1 MVVSSSFDALKTLDS
16 ISTDDEERVGVAIVR
31 KALEEPIRQIVF
43 NAGLEPS
50 VVTHKVA
57 SSSGAFGFNALT
69 NQYEDLIKAGVIDP
83 TKVARTAL
91 ENAASIAGLMLT
103 TEAVVFVT
111 SLRRRMAV
119 GGAGMPSDMNDMY

>member
-1 MVVSSSFDALKTLDS
+1 MDSLSSINDEQYG
-16 ISTDDEERVGVAIVR
+16 ISIVR
-31 KALEEPIRQIVF
+31 KALEEPIRQIVA

-50 VVTHKVA
+50 IVVNKII
-57 SSSGAFGFNALT
+57 SENGAFGFNALT

-103 TEAVVFVT
+103 TEAVVCDKPEKKNA
-111 SLRRRMAV
+111 S
-119 GGAGMPSDMNDMY
+119 GYPGMPSDMDMY

>member
-1 MVVSSSFDALKTLDS
+1 
-16 ISTDDEERVGVAIVR
+16 VAIVR

-57 SSSGAFGFNALT
+57 SNSGAFGFNALT

-103 TEAVVFVT
+103 TEAVVCDKPEKKN
-111 SLRRRMAV
+111 AD
-119 GGAGMPSDMNDMY
+119 GHAGMPSDMHDMY